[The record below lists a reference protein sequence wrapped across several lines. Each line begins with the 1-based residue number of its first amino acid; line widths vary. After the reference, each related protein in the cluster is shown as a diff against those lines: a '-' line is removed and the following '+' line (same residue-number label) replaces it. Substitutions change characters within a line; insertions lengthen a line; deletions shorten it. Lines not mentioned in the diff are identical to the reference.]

1 MPTRTASVWSA
12 TSRYSWHMTAPTCG
26 PTRTSS
32 SWTLPAGRPW
42 WPACR
47 PTSSARRAS
56 AGATR
61 STAGPAGPGAALFE
75 AVEAALGRVPVIV
88 EDLGLITPEV
98 VLLRDRLGYPGMKVL
113 QFAFGDDATNPYL
126 PHNYTQD
133 CVVYT
138 GTHDNDTTVGWFAS
152 LPEAERHNV
161 RRYLGTHGDDIAWD
175 LIRCALASVAD

>member
-61 STAGPAGPGAALFE
+61 STAGPAWWIERFRHTFQLVDIARLDHFRGFQAYWEVPAAHATAETGRWVAGPG
-75 AVEAALGRVPVIV
+75 
-88 EDLGLITPEV
+88 
-98 VLLRDRLGYPGMKVL
+98 
-113 QFAFGDDATNPYL
+113 
-126 PHNYTQD
+126 
-133 CVVYT
+133 
-138 GTHDNDTTVGWFAS
+138 
-152 LPEAERHNV
+152 
-161 RRYLGTHGDDIAWD
+161 
-175 LIRCALASVAD
+175 